1 MTTSTQIRSP
11 IHGMTCS
18 ACATRIEKALRRIDG
33 IETIAVN
40 FATEN
45 ADIAFD
51 SSKLASSDVADA
63 IAATGYSIDD
73 TAFSFEI
80 GGMTCSACANRI
92 EKALLKVPGVL
103 EACGRYNLALILGL
117 LGNAC
122 TFSDP
127 ISKHFELVRLGLYR
141 LPDT

>member
-33 IETIAVN
+33 IETVAVN
-40 FATEN
+40 FATEY

-63 IAATGYSIDD
+63 ITATGYSIDD

-80 GGMTCSACANRI
+80 GGMTCSACASPSPSTSHNSCSAQDRGTVGS
-92 EKALLKVPGVL
+92 AR
-103 EACGRYNLALILGL
+103 CG
-117 LGNAC
+117 
-122 TFSDP
+122 
-127 ISKHFELVRLGLYR
+127 
-141 LPDT
+141 